1 LDVNTLL
8 AVMLANVFAMAIAV
22 PVVMGWRVSP
32 AARNVLG
39 SAVSQALAWAS
50 FLLAKPVNDRLFST
64 LWIALLG
71 VSFVLMWHALRG
83 WLGPRPG
90 RRMLLVVAVLTPAG
104 YGISFDSYAVRVG
117 WSNMGL
123 ALQMCLV
130 CLACIWPAPNSSRRW
145 RGLIVA
151 CLGSLAVVTVTRG
164 VLGAFFTDLYPT
176 LRTPHPVNVI
186 GAVLNHIAL
195 TLTTIG
201 LLVGWHEEAEH
212 ELRKQADTDG
222 LTGLLNRRA
231 WRALA
236 VGAIDK
242 VRREGGTAAILMFDI
257 DHFKGINDRWG
268 HEAGDHALQLIA
280 QSLRDCSRRSDLLCR
295 YGGEEFCLLLLGVD
309 EQSARDVD
317 ERLRSVLRSRAATD
331 GGLALDFSSG
341 LAILC
346 DEDTNIQSLLRRAD
360 MALYE
365 AKAAGRGM
373 LVRSDQQRDVATPT
387 FVSGP
392 PPGKLPTPS
401 DAAAASCRTA

>member
-1 LDVNTLL
+1 VNLDVNTLL

-22 PVVMGWRVSP
+22 PAVMGWHVSP

-71 VSFVLMWHALRG
+71 VSFVLMWRALCG

-90 RRMLLVVAVLTPAG
+90 RQVLLIVAVLTPAG

-123 ALQMCLV
+123 AFQMCLV
-130 CLACIWPAPNSSRRW
+130 CMACISPAPHASRRW

-151 CLGSLAVVTVTRG
+151 CLGSLAVVTVARG
-164 VLGAFFTDLYPT
+164 ILGAFFTDLYST
-176 LRTPHPVNVI
+176 LRTAHPVNVV

-231 WRALA
+231 WHALSA
-236 VGAIDK
+236 KAIEK
-242 VRREGGTAAILMFDI
+242 VRREGGTAALLMLDI

-268 HEAGDHALQLIA
+268 HETGDRALQLIA
-280 QSLRDCSRRSDLLCR
+280 KSLRECARRNDLLCR

-309 EQSARDVD
+309 DQSAREVD
-317 ERLRSVLRSRAATD
+317 ERLRSTLRLRAAID
-331 GGLALDFSSG
+331 GGLVLDFSSG
-341 LAILC
+341 LATLG
-346 DEDTNIQSLLRRAD
+346 DDDSDVQSLLRRAD
-360 MALYE
+360 VALYA

-373 LVRSDQQRDVATPT
+373 LVRSAGRRDSMTAPGRHDAVTAT
-387 FVSGP
+387 
-392 PPGKLPTPS
+392 
-401 DAAAASCRTA
+401 